1 MNRLPNLITGLRLA
15 LALFTFFALA
25 GAAVLGDRLTP
36 ESQFSLERWAF
47 WAFVVAAL
55 TDFVDGWLARRLHA
69 ETIWGAILDPI
80 ADKVLVCGVILGL
93 LSLGPN
99 AAVAIPAALILFR
112 EFTVSALREV
122 AAGKGISLPV
132 TLLAK
137 WKTTLQ
143 LVALGA
149 ELLVAC
155 WAAFGLPDDPG
166 VIEPERGADLRGQGF
181 KKCGRMIHREPRIMT
196 GHGSP
201 RKRIAFGRSF
211 PRLPPGAPFA

>member
-1 MNRLPNLITGLRLA
+1 MNRIPNLVTGLRLA

-25 GAAVLGDRLTP
+25 GAALLSDRLPP
-36 ESQFSLERWAF
+36 EAQFSLERWAF

-69 ETIWGAILDPI
+69 ETVWGAILDPI
-80 ADKVLVCGVILGL
+80 ADKVLVCGAVLGL

-122 AAGKGISLPV
+122 AAGKGVSLPV

-155 WAAFGLPDDPG
+155 WAAFALPDDPAVLG
-166 VIEPERGADLRGQGF
+166 TATTAAHALLWVAALVTLVTGAQYWEQARKALSG
-181 KKCGRMIHREPRIMT
+181 PT
-196 GHGSP
+196 G
-201 RKRIAFGRSF
+201 A
-211 PRLPPGAPFA
+211 